1 MYDKLISIIVPVYNA
16 ENTIG
21 TCVDSLVRQS
31 HKLLEII
38 LVDDGSTDNS
48 GKICDELA
56 IKDNRIKVIH
66 KDNEGVS
73 VARNTGI
80 NKAAGYAITFVDADD
95 TLDINAVSLMLNK
108 MLNNDCD
115 IVMCDYSIIYSDHME
130 KHVYRED
137 DFCLD
142 KKGVSEFLDDALKP
156 QSGVGFIWGKLFNR
170 EFLIRNNLLLN
181 DNLTAAEDAEFMLRT
196 AFYADRVSF
205 VAKSLYNYLHN
216 TVSAVRSFRTDYV
229 ERYRKSLSVMYDFLV
244 DNGLSKHLVTYDNCV
259 LYHLLLIVVN
269 YSFNPA
275 REDTKKEQIAAFKKL
290 VKDPFFANAMKSLRL
305 KDFSMT
311 RKITLICIKLKM
323 YRMVRLIALFRQKQT
338 GTS

>member
-31 HKLLEII
+31 HNLLEII

-142 KKGVSEFLDDALKP
+142 KEGVSEFLDDA
-156 QSGVGFIWGKLFNR
+156 
-170 EFLIRNNLLLN
+170 
-181 DNLTAAEDAEFMLRT
+181 
-196 AFYADRVSF
+196 
-205 VAKSLYNYLHN
+205 
-216 TVSAVRSFRTDYV
+216 
-229 ERYRKSLSVMYDFLV
+229 
-244 DNGLSKHLVTYDNCV
+244 
-259 LYHLLLIVVN
+259 
-269 YSFNPA
+269 
-275 REDTKKEQIAAFKKL
+275 
-290 VKDPFFANAMKSLRL
+290 
-305 KDFSMT
+305 
-311 RKITLICIKLKM
+311 
-323 YRMVRLIALFRQKQT
+323 
-338 GTS
+338 